1 MRRREFL
8 SILGGTAVWPV
19 ASKAQQAERV
29 RRVGILTILGPDDP
43 EGQARTKKCSSKLFS
58 SWGGRSAAI

>member
-8 SILGGTAVWPV
+8 GILGCAAVWPV

-29 RRVGILTILGPDDP
+29 RRIGILNILGPDDP
-43 EGQARTKKCSSKLFS
+43 EAQARTKVFEQTLQQL
-58 SWGGRSAAI
+58 G